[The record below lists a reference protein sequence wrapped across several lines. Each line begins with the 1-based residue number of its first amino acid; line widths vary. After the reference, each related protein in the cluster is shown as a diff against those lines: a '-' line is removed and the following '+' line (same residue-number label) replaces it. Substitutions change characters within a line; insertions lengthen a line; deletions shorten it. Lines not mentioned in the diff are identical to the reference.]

1 MLYPQIRARG
11 AALVTLSPQLHDF
24 ASSWARKD
32 GIEFDVLTDLG
43 NGVARSYGLTF
54 VFPERLR
61 DVYRN
66 ELRIDLS
73 RFNGDPSWEL
83 AVPATYVVDRNGVVA
98 YAEADPDYTRRP
110 EPTELLPV
118 LEGLG

>member
-1 MLYPQIRARG
+1 
-11 AALVTLSPQLHDF
+11 
-24 ASSWARKD
+24 
-32 GIEFDVLTDLG
+32 VLTDLG

-54 VFPERLR
+54 AFPERLQ

-66 ELRIDLS
+66 DLRIDLG

-83 AVPATYVVDRNGVVA
+83 AVPATYVVGRDGIVA

-118 LEGLG
+118 LDGLG

>member
-1 MLYPQIRARG
+1 M
-11 AALVTLSPQLHDF
+11 
-24 ASSWARKD
+24 
-32 GIEFDVLTDLG
+32 LTDPG

-54 VFPERLR
+54 RFPERLQ

-66 ELRIDLS
+66 DLRIDLS

-83 AVPATYVVDRNGVVA
+83 AVPATYVVGRDGIVA
-98 YAEADPDYTRRP
+98 HAEADPDYTRRP

-118 LEGLG
+118 LEGMG

>member
-1 MLYPQIRARG
+1 M
-11 AALVTLSPQLHDF
+11 
-24 ASSWARKD
+24 
-32 GIEFDVLTDLG
+32 LTDPG

-66 ELRIDLS
+66 DLRIDLS

-83 AVPATYVVDRNGVVA
+83 AVPATYVVGRDGTVA
-98 YAEADPDYTRRP
+98 YVGADPDYTRRP
-110 EPTELLPV
+110 EPAELLPV
-118 LEGLG
+118 LDGLG